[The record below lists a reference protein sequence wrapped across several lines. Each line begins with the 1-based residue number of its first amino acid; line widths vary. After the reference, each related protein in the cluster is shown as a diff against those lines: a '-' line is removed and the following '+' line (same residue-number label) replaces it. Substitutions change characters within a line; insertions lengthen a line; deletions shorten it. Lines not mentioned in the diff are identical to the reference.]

1 MSYAGFDSLAY
12 PGDAMMQWL
21 KSHTNLS
28 FVGFYLAPAPSQPY
42 VGWMT
47 TRPTLAAQG
56 WGFAPLYVGQQEEG
70 QRGSHIL
77 TAAQGTIDG
86 HDAAGLMHTAGFP
99 TNSVVYLDCEQGG
112 PASSAVQ
119 AYVGAWVDAVA
130 PSSYKPGIYCSY
142 TTAASLL
149 AIRPNVCVWVW
160 HITNPA
166 PGPAFPTPDPGS
178 SGTSKAMVLQYF
190 QNTSVNFPGA
200 PAASLTIDLDSSS
213 VADPSKAAVPVVA
226 ASMQA
231 LAPAAATPIP
241 AAAPIPTAPSAPS
254 HAAPPK
260 KAAKKA
266 GKASKRAVRARK
278 AAKRPAKKA
287 AKKTGAKTSKARKAK
302 KAAKTA
308 KKAAGKKSRKK

>member
-70 QRGSHIL
+70 QRGSHNL
-77 TAAQGTIDG
+77 NAAQGTADG
-86 HDAAGLMHTAGFP
+86 QAAVGLMRTAGFP
-99 TNSVVYLDCEQGG
+99 ANSVVYLDCEQGG
-112 PASSAVQ
+112 HASPAVQ

-130 PSSYKPGIYCSY
+130 SSSYKPGIYCSY

-166 PGPAFPTPDPGS
+166 PGPTFPTPDPGS

-260 KAAKKA
+260 KAAK
-266 GKASKRAVRARK
+266 
-278 AAKRPAKKA
+278 RPAKKA

>member
-28 FVGFYLAPAPSQPY
+28 FVGFYLAPAPSRPTS
-42 VGWMT
+42 GWMGKYT
-47 TRPTLAAQG
+47 TLAAQG
-56 WGFAPLYVGQQEEG
+56 WGFAPIYVGQQEAS
-70 QRGSHIL
+70 QPGSHNL
-77 TAAQGTIDG
+77 NAAQGTADG
-86 HDAAGLMHTAGFP
+86 QAAVGLMRTAGFP
-99 TNSVVYLDCEQGG
+99 ANSVVYLDCEQGG
-112 PASSAVQ
+112 AASQARQ

-166 PGPAFPTPDPGS
+166 PGPTFPTPDPGS

-190 QNTSVNFPGA
+190 QNTTVNFPGA
-200 PAASLTIDLDSSS
+200 PVASLKIDLDSSS
-213 VADPSKAAVPVVA
+213 VADPSKAPVPVVA
-226 ASMQA
+226 VSMES
-231 LAPAAATPIP
+231 LAPAAAMPM
-241 AAAPIPTAPSAPS
+241 PIPTTPSAATSAAPS
-254 HAAPPK
+254 K

-266 GKASKRAVRARK
+266 RKAPKRAAK
-278 AAKRPAKKA
+278 AKKAAKKA
-287 AKKTGAKTSKARKAK
+287 AKKTAAKTPKGRKAK
-302 KAAKTA
+302 KAAKTG
-308 KKAAGKKSRKK
+308 KRGAGKKGRKKGRKTGR